1 MSLICLTLLTNLH
14 FYFFLSFLL
23 LLLTPLCFN
32 YFLAFFAPGS
42 LCVLSSSSSLS
53 FPLSLSLAQCPA
65 RSLGSTAKQR
75 AFENFNHF
83 SANGAETMRPPS
95 FNSLIVVF
103 TCCNVILRSLMSQ
116 QGCDIYH
123 TQTLCACT
131 VVSY

>member
-42 LCVLSSSSSLS
+42 LCVLSSSSLS
-53 FPLSLSLAQCPA
+53 FPLSLSLTQCPA

-95 FNSLIVVF
+95 FNSLVVVF